1 MKITIDTGRKTV
13 VVHGEAAFEEIVN
26 IVKMVCPEEWA
37 SYRLTCE
44 NVSIADYNEI
54 GIAIQKKAMFDN
66 LQGNIGWDGEKLP
79 KNTVRDLTYSPKLP
93 PVTQPI
99 TQNRQ

>member
-1 MKITIDTGRKTV
+1 MKITTDTEKKTA
-13 VVHGEAAFEEIVN
+13 VVHGEADFEEVVN
-26 IVKMVCPEEWA
+26 IIKAVCPVGWN

-44 NVSIADYNEI
+44 NVSIADYNTI
-54 GIAIQKKAMFDN
+54 GIAIQKQAMFDS
-66 LQGNIGWDGEKLP
+66 LQNIGWDGEVLP
-79 KNTVRDLTYSPKLP
+79 KNTVRDLTFTPKLP

>member
-1 MKITIDTGRKTV
+1 MKITLDTEKKTA
-13 VVHGEAAFEEIVN
+13 VVHGEADFEDVVN
-26 IVKMVCPEEWA
+26 VIKSVCPVGWN

-44 NVSIADYNEI
+44 NVSIADYGNI
-54 GIAIQKKAMFDN
+54 STAIQKQNMFDCIAN
-66 LQGNIGWDGEKLP
+66 LGWNGEVLP

>member
-1 MKITIDTGRKTV
+1 MKITLDTGRKTV

-26 IVKMVCPEEWA
+26 IVKMVDPEEWA

-66 LQGNIGWDGEKLP
+66 FPSITANDYTNDYV
-79 KNTVRDLTYSPKLP
+79 KNGQHLICK
-93 PVTQPI
+93 Q
-99 TQNRQ
+99 